1 MSRIKSGVVTR
12 RRHKRV
18 LKRTEGFRGGRRCL
32 FRSAKEALNRA
43 MIYAFRDRR
52 QRKRDFRN
60 LWTIRINAAA
70 RENNISYSKLIHG
83 LNLSGVDVDRKM
95 LAQLAVE
102 EPEAFTKLVSIAKEK
117 LPVKQA

>member
-18 LKRTEGFRGGRRCL
+18 LKLTEGFRGGRRRL

-43 MIYAFRDRR
+43 MSYAFRDRR
-52 QRKRDFRN
+52 QRKRDFRK

-70 RENNISYSKLIHG
+70 RLNNISYSKFIHG
-83 LNLSGVDVDRKM
+83 LYLSGVEVDRKM
-95 LAQLAVE
+95 LAQLAIE
-102 EPEAFTKLVSIAKEK
+102 EPETFTKLVTVAKEK
-117 LPVKQA
+117 LSA